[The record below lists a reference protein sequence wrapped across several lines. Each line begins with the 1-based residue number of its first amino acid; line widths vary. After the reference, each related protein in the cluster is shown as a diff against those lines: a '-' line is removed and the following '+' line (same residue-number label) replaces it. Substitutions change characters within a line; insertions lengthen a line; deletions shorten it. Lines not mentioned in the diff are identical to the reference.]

1 MDFETEEQQ
10 VEALKKWWKENGKQ
24 VIVGAVLGFGLIIGW
39 RYYLDYS
46 ATQKAEASALF
57 EQVIKAPADGNQTVN
72 KSAVFEKIKTNYSGT
87 VYLSSSALVLAKDHY
102 EAGKKSEAIEVL
114 DQLIKN
120 SDQKVLVLV
129 AKERKARIL
138 IDLGKSDDALAELS
152 GDVSTDFQSIYEELK
167 GDAYVIK
174 GDIESAK
181 SAYDK
186 ALLLNKSGDNSL
198 LQMKRDNLGESKT
211 GPAA

>member
-39 RYYLDYS
+39 RYYQDYS
-46 ATQKAEASALF
+46 ATQKTEASALF
-57 EQVIKAPADGNQTVN
+57 EQVIKAPSDDKQAVN
-72 KSAVFEKIKTNYSGT
+72 KAAVFEKIKKNYSGT
-87 VYLSSSALVLAKDHY
+87 VYVSSAALVLAKDYY
-102 EAGKKSEAIEVL
+102 EAGKKTEAIDVL
-114 DQLIKN
+114 DQLIK
-120 SDQKVLVLV
+120 SAEQKVLVLV

-138 IDLGKSDDALAELS
+138 IDLGKADEALAELAT
-152 GDVSTDFQSIYEELK
+152 DVNADFQSIYEELK

-174 GDIESAK
+174 GNIESAK

-186 ALLLNKSGDNSL
+186 ALSLNKSGDNAL